1 MEDFQGNYVLVV
13 DDKPENLFAIEALL
27 SDMDLKVVC
36 AASGQEALALMLD
49 YEIAVVLLDV
59 QMPEMDGFEMA
70 ELMRANDRTKH
81 VPIIFVTAINKEEK
95 HVFRGYETG
104 AVDYL
109 FKPLEPEFVRS
120 KVNVFLELHR
130 QKLTIQK
137 SAEVLKKVNQQ
148 ILDQQKSVI
157 EEERLNLLLQM
168 AGATAHELNQPLTV
182 LLGNIELMG
191 LTEQDSEQ
199 QRKHLSRINESGR
212 RIADIIKKIQTIR
225 HDEIKPH
232 LPGTSIINLE
242 QQIQILSVEDSD
254 DDFELLNNVLRD
266 NRQINLSRAK
276 SIGDARIRLSK
287 TRLDLIFLDYQLPD
301 GNGLDFLRE
310 LDSDG
315 CEVPVIIISDEGNEV
330 LAAQLIR
337 AGAYDYLTKDLVQE
351 EPLSRIITT
360 SLEKARLKKDIKIAQ
375 KKMVEMTTKDELTKL
390 YNRRVFNETIER
402 ELSRAVRYETNL
414 SLCMLDLDCFKEI
427 NYTHGHIAGDIV
439 LIRVGRILEDSVR
452 ESDVCC
458 RYGGDEFAIILPN
471 TDVMDAGALG
481 ERVRRKVA
489 EYQFQYNSA
498 KINVTVS
505 LGIVPFNCT
514 VNSASQM
521 IENADEALYRA
532 KNSGKN
538 KVVTLTG

>member
-1 MEDFQGNYVLVV
+1 MEDFQKNYVLAV
-13 DDKPENLFAIEALL
+13 DDKPENLLAIEALL
-27 SDMDLKVVC
+27 TDLDLEVVC

-49 YEIAVVLLDV
+49 YEFAVVLLDV
-59 QMPEMDGFEMA
+59 QMPEIDGFEMA

-81 VPIIFVTAINKEEK
+81 IPIIFVTAINKEER
-95 HVFRGYETG
+95 HVFRGYEAG

-120 KVNVFLELHR
+120 KVNVFLELYR
-130 QKLTIQK
+130 QKVTIQK
-137 SAEVLKKVNQQ
+137 SAETLRRVNQQ

-191 LTEQDSEQ
+191 LTEHNSEQ

-427 NYTHGHIAGDIV
+427 NDTHGHIAGDIV
-439 LIRVGRILEDSVR
+439 LIQVGRILEDSVR

>member
-1 MEDFQGNYVLVV
+1 MEDFQKNYVLAV
-13 DDKPENLFAIEALL
+13 DDKPENLLAIEALL
-27 SDMDLKVVC
+27 TDLDLEVVC

-49 YEIAVVLLDV
+49 YEFAVVLLDV

-81 VPIIFVTAINKEEK
+81 IPIIFVTAINKEER
-95 HVFRGYETG
+95 HVFRGYEAG

-120 KVNVFLELHR
+120 KVNVFLELYR
-130 QKLTIQK
+130 QKVTIQK
-137 SAEVLKKVNQQ
+137 SAETLRRVNQQ

-191 LTEQDSEQ
+191 LTEHDSEQ

-254 DDFELLNNVLRD
+254 DDFELLNNVLRG

-427 NYTHGHIAGDIV
+427 NDTHGHIAGDIV
-439 LIRVGRILEDSVR
+439 LIQVGRILEDSVR

-471 TDVMDAGALG
+471 TDVMAAGALG

-489 EYQFQYNSA
+489 EYQFQYNST

-521 IENADEALYRA
+521 IENADETLYRA